1 MPDSVCGNRTKLRLD
16 RRGFQSSYQLPQSV
30 CRDDI
35 QQCMTDHRPDEG
47 ARVQDQRLRQQLPAM
62 ARALGFPLN
71 FSTGLAT
78 LQPGETLERLMIRAD
93 MALYAAKGA
102 GRGQLQIAAAQRDG
116 EQP

>member
-1 MPDSVCGNRTKLRLD
+1 MQALSRLLGEASRASD
-16 RRGFQSSYQLPQSV
+16 V
-30 CRDDI
+30 A
-35 QQCMTDHRPDEG
+35 
-47 ARVQDQRLRQQLPAM
+47 ARVGGEEFCLLLPGNDAPAAQLLDQRLRQQLPAM